1 MGSPHRD
8 RKLTKP
14 KIGSRVWYVSMTGM
28 TNQILG
34 KILKTWALWTR
45 KVVQHCN
52 WGIISPPI

>member
-45 KVVQHCN
+45 KVV
-52 WGIISPPI
+52 